1 MLEKTFDPRSAEPR
15 LYAAWEASGGFAPI
29 DDPAAEPFSIVIPP
43 PNVTGSLHIGHALN
57 NTLQDVLVRFERMRG
72 KAALWL
78 PGTDHAGIATQMVVE
93 RQLAA
98 AGNQSR
104 RDLGRDAFVARV
116 WEWKAQS
123 GGTITRQLRRLGAS
137 CDWSRERF
145 TLDEGLSAAVRKVF
159 VTLHREG
166 LLYRDKRLVNWDPHF
181 QTAISDL
188 EVEQR
193 EVDGHYWRFAYP
205 LADGSGEIVVATT
218 RPETMLGDTGVAVHP
233 DDERYTHLIG
243 KQVRLPLVGRLIPIV
258 ADAYADPE
266 KGSGAVKI
274 TPAHDFNDF
283 MVGKRAGLEA
293 INILDA
299 FGRLNDSVPE

>member
-1 MLEKTFDPRSAEPR
+1 MLDKAFDPASAEPR
-15 LYAAWEASGGFAPI
+15 LYKLWEDSGAFAPV
-29 DDPAAEPFSIVIPP
+29 DAPSAPAFSIVIPP

-57 NTLQDVLVRFERMRG
+57 NTLQDVLIRFARMRG
-72 KAALWL
+72 MAALWV

-98 AGNQSR
+98 GGNIGR
-104 RDLGRDAFVARV
+104 RDLGREAFVERV

-123 GGTITRQLRRLGAS
+123 GGAITNQLRRLGAS

-145 TLDEGLSAAVRKVF
+145 TLDDGLSAAVRKVF
-159 VTLHREG
+159 VTLHRQK
-166 LLYRDKRLVNWDPHF
+166 LIYRDKRLVNWDPFF

-193 EVDGHYWRFAYP
+193 EVDGHYWHFAYP
-205 LADGSGEIVVATT
+205 LEDGSGEIVVATT
-218 RPETMLGDTGVAVHP
+218 CPETMLGDTAVAVHP
-233 DDERYTHLIG
+233 GDERYTHLIG
-243 KQVRLPLVGRLIPIV
+243 KLVRLPIVERLIPIV

-274 TPAHDFNDF
+274 
-283 MVGKRAGLEA
+283 
-293 INILDA
+293 
-299 FGRLNDSVPE
+299 